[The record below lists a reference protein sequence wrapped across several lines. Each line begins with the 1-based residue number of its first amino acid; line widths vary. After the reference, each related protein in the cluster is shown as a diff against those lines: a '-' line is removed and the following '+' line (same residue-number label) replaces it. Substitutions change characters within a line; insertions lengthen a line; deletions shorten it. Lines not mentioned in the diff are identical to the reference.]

1 MFISLNFVILDFSEY
16 MKKLLDLSKI
26 SQCLVNCLTFIS
38 INIHDIFMTFGLHVF
53 FYELS
58 KFEFLEIL

>member
-38 INIHDIFMTFGLHVF
+38 INIHDIFMNFGLHVF
-53 FYELS
+53 FMNLVNLS
-58 KFEFLEIL
+58 F